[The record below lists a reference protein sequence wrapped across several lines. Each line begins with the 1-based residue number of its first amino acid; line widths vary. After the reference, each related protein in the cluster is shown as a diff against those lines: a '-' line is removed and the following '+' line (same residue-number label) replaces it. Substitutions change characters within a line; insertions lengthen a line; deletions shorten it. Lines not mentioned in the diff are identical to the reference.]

1 MILLYACPVWIKA
14 INNVKCRRELE
25 SVQKLM
31 ANKMIKGFKTISYE
45 AAIALSGLQPIIYKA
60 HQRCLSFVAQNPDT
74 FVQATATTET
84 IKELLN
90 IYEID
95 MLQYEKQVQPALQI
109 NPSRVSEIPIVIE
122 EKELAKSNPF
132 LSDKSITRIFTDGSK
147 KQEGTGCASV
157 IYLPQ
162 QSEESV
168 ILTRLQ
174 NDNSIYQA
182 ELFAILLSLAHIHS
196 QGLKGEIHI
205 FSDSRSSLEKLKSQ
219 RHKCHLLMQIQ
230 KLYHQFSDSKIT
242 LHWCPGHEQIDGN
255 EKADY
260 YAKLAIH
267 STNVTK
273 VPLPISSLKARCR
286 QVSKKL
292 WDIRWK
298 GSESASV
305 TKKFFPNM
313 SYVDPKFT
321 SCHEMTQLI
330 TGHSRLNYDLQRH
343 GLKESSLC
351 SCGNV
356 ESVEHFLFW
365 CPRYTKLRRPMIKR
379 CNILMIAWPPSLNE
393 LVENPL
399 VFDSLFKYLKYTKRL
414 SFE

>member
-1 MILLYACPVWIKA
+1 MPA
-14 INNVKCRRELE
+14 
-25 SVQKLM
+25 M
-31 ANKMIKGFKTISYE
+31 AVGDVVRKP
-45 AAIALSGLQPIIYKA
+45 AA
-60 HQRCLSFVAQNPDT
+60 
-74 FVQATATTET
+74 
-84 IKELLN
+84 
-90 IYEID
+90 
-95 MLQYEKQVQPALQI
+95 
-109 NPSRVSEIPIVIE
+109 
-122 EKELAKSNPF
+122 
-132 LSDKSITRIFTDGSK
+132 
-147 KQEGTGCASV
+147 GTGT
-157 IYLPQ
+157 IL
-162 QSEESV
+162 
-168 ILTRLQ
+168 LTRLQ

-305 TKKFFPNM
+305 TKKFFPNT
-313 SYVDPKFT
+313 SNVDPKFT

-399 VFDSLFKYLKYTKRL
+399 IFDSLLKYLKCTKRL